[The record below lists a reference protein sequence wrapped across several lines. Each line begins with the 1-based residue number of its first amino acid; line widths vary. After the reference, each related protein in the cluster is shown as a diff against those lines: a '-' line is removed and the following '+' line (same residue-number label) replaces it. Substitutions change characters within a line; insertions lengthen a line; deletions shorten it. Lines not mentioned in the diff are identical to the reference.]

1 MTDDECVSIA
11 RRECESRGWTWIE
24 PYRIIKGW
32 FKWTVVTN
40 AASEVKCH
48 PRILESWGF
57 LVNFDSTVGVI
68 ATR

>member
-40 AASEVKCH
+40 AAKIGGNVRVVVNAKSREVVRCS
-48 PRILESWGF
+48 RS
-57 LVNFDSTVGVI
+57 S
-68 ATR
+68 R